1 MFSVIVVILAHMIR
15 NDPSIKGIVIKGKEF
30 KISQYA
36 NDNCMFLD
44 DENPLLTALNIL
56 KLSIIVQT

>member
-15 NDPSIKGIVIKGKEF
+15 NDPSIKGIAINGNEF

-36 NDNCMFLD
+36 NDNSMFLD
-44 DENPLLTALNIL
+44 DENPPLNIL